1 MSDRF
6 SGHHLRMTAKRAT
19 VPLTARAVASA
30 VAGAIL
36 VAGCGGGSAS
46 GGKSGRPPAAPAP
59 PPTPSVP
66 APAPAPPTPSSV
78 AGPGS
83 RSFGAVSSCLRQHDV
98 PTTVYAPPAGV
109 TVEKSTPKILLA
121 MPWNAVQIT
130 IYDTPHAGTSSVTL
144 ANGGAVMSRGNVSMA
159 LDEIPEPPA
168 PTMRTIEAC
177 ALG

>member
-1 MSDRF
+1 MI
-6 SGHHLRMTAKRAT
+6 AKRPALA
-19 VPLTARAVASA
+19 LTARALASA

-46 GGKSGRPPAAPAP
+46 GGGSGHTPAAPAP

-78 AGPGS
+78 TGPGN
-83 RSFGAVSSCLRQHDV
+83 RSFAAVSSCLRQHDV

-109 TVEKSTPKILLA
+109 AVAKSMPKILLA
-121 MPWNAVQIT
+121 MPWDAVQIT

-144 ANGGAVMSRGNVSMA
+144 ADGGAVMSRGNVSMA
-159 LDEIPEPPA
+159 LDAIPEPPA